1 VPVREVFHR
10 RAQPSRHLFN
20 HILSSL
26 PLRAIVIAFYHLV
39 RFLEASFPTHV
50 ESGPRCLLARSWQ
63 SYQSWQRPRLDQERK
78 TVSCERGTTSS
89 PAPLPRF
96 CSSPAAIPSSFCPSA
111 FNRYSNRSYS
121 RVHSA
126 CTSLA
131 LPRHRH
137 LRRAPAGRSLC
148 RNSSHC
154 VPQRTTT
161 LVYQHHTPSH
171 HCSGTTIAERI
182 C

>member
-1 VPVREVFHR
+1 VPVREVFRR

-20 HILSSL
+20 HILSPL
-26 PLRAIVIAFYHLV
+26 PLRAIVIAFYRLV

-96 CSSPAAIPSSFCPSA
+96 CSSPAAIPSISARRLLTGTATGRIPVCIAPVPHRRCPVTVIIAGHPQDAPFVGIPPIACRSGPQHSF
-111 FNRYSNRSYS
+111 NNIT
-121 RVHSA
+121 H
-126 CTSLA
+126 
-131 LPRHRH
+131 HR
-137 LRRAPAGRSLC
+137 
-148 RNSSHC
+148 
-154 VPQRTTT
+154 
-161 LVYQHHTPSH
+161 
-171 HCSGTTIAERI
+171 TIALAPR
-182 C
+182 